1 MGTLGFNLENCS
13 ERCSFVSIAVVIVV
27 GTEAVARIVAV
38 VITTDMQAL
47 GSQVVVEIA
56 M

>member
-1 MGTLGFNLENCS
+1 VGTLGFNLENCS
-13 ERCSFVSIAVVIVV
+13 EGCSFVSIAVVIVV

-38 VITTDMQAL
+38 VITTEIQAL
-47 GSQVVVEIA
+47 RRVVVEIA